1 MSRHHWNGTV
11 FRTLGGTI
19 GMETPSTSGLAAIPE
34 FTSASVASSK
44 RVSKMTCA
52 ATAIPTLNFNWL
64 IMVNFTFQKQ
74 QLQLFCCFFKCI
86 FIFRCYHKEEIVTD
100 NTVEFWR
107 DSSGQLD
114 WHAHTRK
121 T

>member
-1 MSRHHWNGTV
+1 
-11 FRTLGGTI
+11 
-19 GMETPSTSGLAAIPE
+19 METPSTSGPAAIPE
-34 FTSASVASSK
+34 FTSVSVASRK

-74 QLQLFCCFFKCI
+74 QLKLFCFFKCI
-86 FIFRCYHKEEIVTD
+86 ALSIYRCYHKEEIVTN